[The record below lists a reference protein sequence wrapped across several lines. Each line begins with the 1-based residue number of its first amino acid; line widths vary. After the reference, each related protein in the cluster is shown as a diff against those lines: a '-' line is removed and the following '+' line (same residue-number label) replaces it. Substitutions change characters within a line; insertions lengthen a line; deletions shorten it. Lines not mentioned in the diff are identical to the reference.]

1 MLETLFQFLFEY
13 RLQVFRQGDFRF
25 APPAGAPVAAV
36 VVIAALAIAFISY
49 RVIRSRVE
57 WRQRAALGVLRIAA
71 LAIILFCIFRPV
83 LVVKAAVAQQNV
95 IGILLDDSRSMQL
108 PETNAAPDGSTA
120 TPTRA
125 DRVRQTFANPDS
137 PIMRALSEKFLVRTF
152 RFSSSTARVSAP
164 GDLTFGGT
172 QTRLSNAIE
181 SARQELAGLPV
192 SGLVLVTD
200 GADTTD
206 ATIADALLASKA
218 EALPVFTVGVG
229 QETLAHDIQV
239 GRVSTPRTA
248 LKGTSLLVDA
258 VLTQTG
264 YAGQTVTLDVEDG
277 GRIVGSQPVRL
288 PADGDPVSVRVK
300 FTATEA
306 GPRVF
311 RLKVAPQAGE
321 VVTQNNQRDVQIDI
335 RDRKERILYYE
346 GEPRFEMKFAR
357 QAIKDD
363 KNLELVT
370 LQRTAENKY
379 LRLDVDA
386 AGVELAAGF
395 PKTREDLFAYRGL
408 VLGSV
413 EASAFNADQLRMISE
428 FVDVRGGGLL
438 LLGGAR
444 AFAEGGYAGT
454 PLEEIM
460 PVVMNRGGGVFAHLK
475 VHPTRAG
482 QAHAVTQLGD
492 TEQASADRWKS
503 MPSLSTVNLIETIK
517 PGATTLLSATDDRRR
532 ERVVLAYER
541 YGRGKSVAFPVQD
554 SWMWQMH
561 ATIRVEDQTH
571 ENFWRQLLRWLVDGV
586 PDAVETRTLTD
597 RVEPGQPV
605 VLTADVVDKRFVELN
620 DANVV
625 AHVTGPSGK
634 TVDVPMQ
641 WTGERNGQ
649 YRATLATTDG
659 GWYQAKVDATRAGQP
674 VGAGVAHLRAVPDDA
689 EYFDATMHAP
699 LLKRIAQETGGRF
712 YTADAM
718 TSLPD
723 DLKYSGRG
731 VTAVEEREL
740 WHMPILLMALVTIVC
755 AEWGLRRMWRLA

>member
-1 MLETLFQFLFEY
+1 MFETLFQFLFEY
-13 RLQVFRQGDFRF
+13 RLHVFRQGDFRF
-25 APPAGAPVAAV
+25 APPADAPVAAV
-36 VVIAALAIAFISY
+36 VVTAALAMTFVSY
-49 RVIRSRVE
+49 RVLRSRVQ
-57 WRQRAALGVLRIAA
+57 WRERGVLAALRVAA

-83 LVVKAAVAQQNV
+83 LVVKAAVSQQNV
-95 IGILLDDSRSMQL
+95 VGILIDDSRSMQL
-108 PETNAAPDGSTA
+108 PEAGAGNA
-120 TPTRA
+120 TRG
-125 DRVRQTFANPDS
+125 DRVRQTFGDPDS
-137 PIMRALSEKFLVRTF
+137 AIMKALSERFLVRTF

-164 GDLTFGGT
+164 ADLTFGGT
-172 QTRLSNAIE
+172 QTRLANAIE

-192 SGLVLVTD
+192 SGLVLVSD

-206 ATIADALLASKA
+206 ATVADALLASKA

-229 QETLAHDIQV
+229 QETLTHDIQV
-239 GRVSTPRTA
+239 GRVQTPRTA

-258 VLTQTG
+258 LITQTG
-264 YAGQTVTLDVEDG
+264 YAGQTVTLDVEDE

-288 PADGDPVSVRVK
+288 PADGDPVSVRVR
-300 FTATEA
+300 FTAAEA

-321 VVTQNNQRDVQIDI
+321 IVTQNNQRDVQIDI

-346 GEPRFEMKFAR
+346 GEPRFEMKFSR

-363 KNLELVT
+363 ANLQLVT
-370 LQRTAENKY
+370 LQRTAENKH
-379 LRLDVDA
+379 LRLDIDA

-395 PKTREDLFAYRGL
+395 PRTREELFAYRGL

-413 EASAFNADQLRMISE
+413 EASAFNADQLRMIAE

-438 LLGGAR
+438 MLGGGR

-454 PLEEIM
+454 PVAEVM
-460 PVVMNRGGGVFAHLK
+460 PVTLGGSGGGFTHLK

-482 QAHAVTQLGD
+482 QAHAVTQIGD
-492 TEQASADRWKS
+492 TEQASAERWKG
-503 MPSLSTVNLIETIK
+503 MPSLSTVNTIDALK
-517 PGATTLLSATDDRRR
+517 PGATALLSGTDNRKR

-561 ATIRVEDQTH
+561 ATIRTEDQTH

-586 PDAVETRTLTD
+586 PDAVETRPLND

-605 VLTADVVDKRFVELN
+605 ALTADVVDPRFVELN
-620 DANVV
+620 DATVV
-625 AHVTGPSGK
+625 AQVTGPSGTTT
-634 TVDVPMQ
+634 TVPLQ

-649 YRATLATTDG
+649 YRASFPTTQP
-659 GWYQAKVDATRAGQP
+659 GWYQTRIEATREGKS
-674 VGAGVAHLRAVPDDA
+674 VGSAVTHVRAVPDDA

-699 LLKRIAQETGGRF
+699 LLQRIAKDTGGRF
-712 YTADAM
+712 YKAEAM

-740 WHMPILLMALVTIVC
+740 WHMPILLMTIVTILC

>member
-1 MLETLFQFLFEY
+1 VFETLFQLLFEY
-13 RLQVFRQGDFRF
+13 RPHVFRQGDFRF

-36 VVIAALAIAFISY
+36 VLIAALAIAFVSY
-49 RVIRSRVE
+49 RVLRSRVQ
-57 WRQRAALGVLRIAA
+57 WRERAVLAALRIAA

-83 LVVKAAVAQQNV
+83 LIVKAAVAQQNV
-95 IGILLDDSRSMQL
+95 IGVLIDDSRSMQL
-108 PETNAAPDGSTA
+108 PDGNAGDV
-120 TPTRA
+120 TRA
-125 DRVRQTFANPDS
+125 DRIRQTFGNPDS
-137 PIMRALSEKFLVRTF
+137 PMMKALSDKFLVRTF

-164 GDLTFGGT
+164 SDLTFGGT
-172 QTRLSNAIE
+172 QTRLASAIE

-206 ATIADALLASKA
+206 TTVADALLASKA

-258 VLTQTG
+258 VITQTG

-288 PADGDPVSVRVK
+288 PADGDPVSVRVR
-300 FTATEA
+300 FVATEA

-311 RLKVAPQAGE
+311 RLKVAPQPGE

-363 KNLELVT
+363 PNLQLVT
-370 LQRTAENKY
+370 LQRTADNKH
-379 LRLDVDA
+379 LRLDIDA

-395 PKTREDLFAYRGL
+395 PKTREELFAYRGL

-413 EASAFNADQLRMISE
+413 EASAFTADQLRMIAE

-444 AFAEGGYAGT
+444 AFAEGGYTGT
-454 PLEEIM
+454 PLAEVM
-460 PVVMNRGGGVFAHLK
+460 PVMLDRAGGAFTHLK

-492 TEQASADRWKS
+492 TEQASADRWKT
-503 MPSLSTVNLIETIK
+503 MPPLSTVNLIEAIK

-561 ATIRVEDQTH
+561 STIRADDQTH

-586 PDAVETRTLTD
+586 PDAVETRPLTD

-605 VLTADVVDKRFVELN
+605 TLTADVVDPRFVELN
-620 DANVV
+620 DASVV
-625 AHVTGPSGK
+625 AHVKSPLGK
-634 TVDVPMQ
+634 IVDVPLQ

-649 YRATLATTDG
+649 YRAAFATGDA
-659 GWYQAKVDATRAGQP
+659 GWYEAKIDATRVGKP
-674 VGAGVAHLRAVPDDA
+674 VGSGFAHVRAVPDDA

-712 YTADAM
+712 YKSDAT

-740 WHMPILLMALVTIVC
+740 WHMPILLMALVGILC
-755 AEWGLRRMWRLA
+755 AEWGLRRVWRLA

>member
-1 MLETLFQFLFEY
+1 VFETLFQFLFEY
-13 RLQVFRQGDFRF
+13 RPHVFRQGDFRF
-25 APPAGAPVAAV
+25 APPVGAPLAAV
-36 VVIAALAIAFISY
+36 VVVVALALAFLSY
-49 RVIRSRVE
+49 RLLRSRVQ
-57 WRQRAALGVLRIAA
+57 WRERLVLGVLRIAA

-95 IGILLDDSRSMQL
+95 VGILIDDSRSMQL
-108 PETNAAPDGSTA
+108 PASNTQSGS
-120 TPTRA
+120 RA
-125 DRVRQTFANPDS
+125 DLVRNTFAKPDS
-137 PIMRALSEKFLVRTF
+137 AVMKALSDRFLIRTF

-172 QTRLSNAIE
+172 QTRLASAIE

-192 SGLVLVTD
+192 SGLVLISD

-206 ATIADALLASKA
+206 ATVADALLASKA

-229 QETLAHDIQV
+229 QETLSHDIQV

-277 GRIVGSQPVRL
+277 GHIVGSQPVRL
-288 PADGDPVSVRVK
+288 PADGDPVSVRVR

-311 RLKVAPQAGE
+311 RLKVVPQPGE

-335 RDRKERILYYE
+335 RDRRERILYFE

-363 KNLELVT
+363 KNLQLVT

-379 LRLDVDA
+379 FRFDIDD
-386 AGVELAAGF
+386 AGVELAGGF
-395 PKTREDLFAYRGL
+395 PKTREELFQYRGL

-413 EASAFNADQLRMISE
+413 EASAFTADQLKMISE

-438 LLGGAR
+438 VLGGHR
-444 AFAEGGYAGT
+444 AFAEGGWAGT
-454 PLEEIM
+454 AVADVM
-460 PVVMNRGGGVFAHLK
+460 PVVLGRAGAVFAPLK
-475 VHPTRAG
+475 VRPTRAG
-482 QAHAVTQLGD
+482 EAHAVTQLGD
-492 TEQASADRWKS
+492 TEQASAERWKT
-503 MPSLSTVNLIETIK
+503 MPQLSTVNLIEAIK

-532 ERVVLAYER
+532 ERIVLAYER
-541 YGRGKSVAFPVQD
+541 YGRGKSIAFPVQD
-554 SWMWQMH
+554 SWIWQMD
-561 ATIRVEDQTH
+561 AAISVEDQTH

-586 PDAVETRTLTD
+586 PDAVETRSLTD

-605 VLTADVVDKRFVELN
+605 TLTADVVDPRFVELN
-620 DANVV
+620 DAGVV
-625 AHVTGPSGK
+625 AHVTSPSGK
-634 TVDVPMQ
+634 KVDVPMQ

-649 YRATLATTDG
+649 YRATFETSEAG
-659 GWYQAKVDATRAGQP
+659 FYQAKVDATREGQP
-674 VGAGVAHLRAVPDDA
+674 VGSNVTHVRAIPDDA
-689 EYFDATMHAP
+689 EYFDAAMHAP
-699 LLKRIAQETGGRF
+699 LLKRIAQDTGGRF
-712 YTADAM
+712 YPADAV
-718 TSLPD
+718 TTLPD

-740 WHMPILLMALVTIVC
+740 WHMPALLIGLVLLIC
-755 AEWGLRRMWRLA
+755 SEWGLRRYWRLA

>member
-1 MLETLFQFLFEY
+1 VFERLFQFLFEY
-13 RLQVFRQGDFRF
+13 RPHVFQQGDFRF
-25 APPAGAPVAAV
+25 APPAGAPLAALVIVAG
-36 VVIAALAIAFISY
+36 LAIAFISY
-49 RVIRSRVE
+49 RLIQSRVQ
-57 WRQRAALGVLRIAA
+57 WRQRAALGLLRIAA
-71 LAIILFCIFRPV
+71 LGLILFCIFRPV
-83 LVVKAAVAQQNV
+83 LIVKAAVTQQNV
-95 IGILLDDSRSMQL
+95 VGVLIDDSRSMQL
-108 PETNAAPDGSTA
+108 PATNESSGS
-120 TPTRA
+120 RA
-125 DRVRQTFANPDS
+125 DLVRSTFANPDS
-137 PIMRALSEKFLVRTF
+137 PVMRALSERFLIRTF
-152 RFSSSTARVSAP
+152 RFSSSTARVGAAA
-164 GDLTFGGT
+164 DLTFAGT
-172 QTRLSNAIE
+172 QTRLANAIE

-206 ATIADALLASKA
+206 ATVADALLASKA

-264 YAGQTVTLDVEDG
+264 YAGQTVTLDVEDE

-288 PADGDPVSVRVK
+288 PADGDPVSVRVR

-306 GPRVF
+306 GPRIF
-311 RLKVAPQAGE
+311 RLRVTPQPGE

-335 RDRKERILYYE
+335 RDRKERILYFE

-357 QAIKDD
+357 QAIEDD
-363 KNLELVT
+363 PNLQLVT

-379 LRLDVDA
+379 LRLDIDPA
-386 AGVELAAGF
+386 TQGAELAAGF
-395 PKTREDLFAYRGL
+395 PKTREELFAYRGL
-408 VLGSV
+408 VLGSI
-413 EASAFNADQLRMISE
+413 EASAFSADQLRMIAE

-438 LLGGAR
+438 FLGGSR

-454 PLEEIM
+454 PVEDVM
-460 PVVMNRGGGVFAHLK
+460 PVLLGRSTGAFAQLK
-475 VHPTRAG
+475 IQPTRAG

-503 MPSLSTVNLIETIK
+503 MPSLTTVNQIEALK
-517 PGATTLLSATDDRRR
+517 PGATALLSGLDERRR
-532 ERVVLAYER
+532 ERVVLAFER
-541 YGRGKSVAFPVQD
+541 YGRGKSIAFPVQD
-554 SWMWQMH
+554 SWHWQMDG
-561 ATIRVEDQTH
+561 TIRVEDQTH

-586 PDAVETRTLTD
+586 PDAVEVRTLTD

-605 VLTADVVDKRFVELN
+605 ALTADVVDQRFVELN

-625 AHVTGPSGK
+625 AHVTSPSGK
-634 TVDVPMQ
+634 KTAVSLQ

-649 YRATLATTDG
+649 YRASFDASEP
-659 GWYQAKVDATRAGQP
+659 GWYKAALEATREGKS
-674 VGAGVAHLRAVPDDA
+674 VGAAVSHVRAVPDDA
-689 EYFDATMHAP
+689 EYFDAAMHAP
-699 LLKRIAQETGGRF
+699 LLKRIAQDTGGRF
-712 YTADAM
+712 YPADA
-718 TSLPD
+718 TSTLAD

-740 WHMPILLMALVTIVC
+740 WHMPALLIALMCVIC
-755 AEWGLRRMWRLA
+755 AEWGLRRYWRLA

>member
-1 MLETLFQFLFEY
+1 VLETLFQFLFEY
-13 RLQVFRQGDFRF
+13 RPHVFRQGDFRF
-25 APPAGAPVAAV
+25 APPAGAPIAAV
-36 VVIAALAIAFISY
+36 VIVAALAIAFLSY
-49 RVIRSRVE
+49 RVLRGRVQ
-57 WRQRAALGVLRIAA
+57 WRERLVLGALRVAA

-95 IGILLDDSRSMQL
+95 VGILIDDSRSMQL
-108 PETNAAPDGSTA
+108 PASNTANGS
-120 TPTRA
+120 RA
-125 DRVRQTFANPDS
+125 DQVRQTFANPDS
-137 PIMRALSEKFLVRTF
+137 PVMKALSEKFLIRTF
-152 RFSSSTARVSAP
+152 RFSSSTGRVSAP
-164 GDLTFGGT
+164 GDLSFSGT
-172 QTRLSNAIE
+172 QTRLANAIE

-192 SGLVLVTD
+192 SGLILVSD

-206 ATIADALLASKA
+206 ATVADALLASKA
-218 EALPVFTVGVG
+218 ESLPVFTVGVG
-229 QETLAHDIQV
+229 QETLAHDIQI

-258 VLTQTG
+258 VITQTG
-264 YAGQTVTLDVEDG
+264 YAGQTVSLDVEDG

-300 FTATEA
+300 FTANEA
-306 GPRVF
+306 GPRIF
-311 RLKVAPQAGE
+311 RLKVAPQPNE

-335 RDRKERILYYE
+335 RDRRERILYYE
-346 GEPRFEMKFAR
+346 GEPRFEMKFSR

-363 KNLELVT
+363 QNLELVT

-379 LRLDVDA
+379 LRLDIDA

-395 PKTREDLFAYRGL
+395 PKTREELFAYRGL

-444 AFAEGGYAGT
+444 AFAEGGYGGT
-454 PLEEIM
+454 PLAEIM
-460 PVVMNRGGGVFAHLK
+460 PVVMERAGGTFSHLK
-475 VHPTRAG
+475 VSPTRAG

-492 TEQASADRWKS
+492 TEQASADRWKT
-503 MPSLSTVNLIETIK
+503 MPPLSTVNTIETIK
-517 PGATTLLSATDDRRR
+517 PGATTLLSALDDRKR

-561 ATIRVEDQTH
+561 ATISLEDQTH

-586 PDAVETRTLTD
+586 PDAVETRPITD

-605 VLTADVVDKRFVELN
+605 TLTADVVDPRFVELN
-620 DANVV
+620 DASVI
-625 AHVTGPSGK
+625 AHVKGPSGK
-634 TVDVPMQ
+634 AIDVPMQ

-649 YRATLATTDG
+649 YRGVFPTTEE
-659 GWYQAKVDATRAGQP
+659 GWYEAKLDAARAGKP
-674 VGAGVAHLRAVPDDA
+674 VGTAVAHVRAVPDDA

-699 LLKRIAQETGGRF
+699 LLKRIAQDTGGRF
-712 YTADAM
+712 YPADNMA
-718 TSLPD
+718 SLPD

-740 WHMPILLMALVTIVC
+740 WHMPILLMALVAIICT
-755 AEWGLRRMWRLA
+755 EWGLRRMWRLA

>member
-1 MLETLFQFLFEY
+1 MLESIFQFLFEY
-13 RLQVFRQGDFRF
+13 RPHVFRQGDFRF
-25 APPAGAPVAAV
+25 APPVGVPVAAV
-36 VVIAALAIAFISY
+36 VLAVALAMAFVSY
-49 RVIRSRVE
+49 RVLRTRVQ
-57 WRQRAALGVLRIAA
+57 WRERAVLSALRIAA
-71 LAIILFCIFRPV
+71 LGIILFCIFRPV
-83 LVVKAAVAQQNV
+83 LVVRAAVVQQNV
-95 IGILLDDSRSMQL
+95 IGVLIDDSRSMQL
-108 PETNAAPDGSTA
+108 PDKAADQGS
-120 TPTRA
+120 RG
-125 DRVRQTFANPDS
+125 DLVRRTFGNPDS
-137 PIMRALSEKFLVRTF
+137 AMMKALSDRFLVRTF

-164 GDLTFGGT
+164 SDLTFGGT
-172 QTRLSNAIE
+172 QTRLANAIE

-206 ATIADALLASKA
+206 ATVADALLASKA

-264 YAGQTVTLDVEDG
+264 YAGQTVTLDVEDA

-288 PADGDPVSVRVK
+288 PADGDPVSVRVR

-311 RLKVAPQAGE
+311 RLKVAPQPGE
-321 VVTQNNQRDVQIDI
+321 LVTQNNQRDVQIDI
-335 RDRKERILYYE
+335 RDRRERILYYE

-363 KNLELVT
+363 PNLQLVT
-370 LQRTAENKY
+370 LQRTAENKH
-379 LRLDVDA
+379 LRLDVDPS
-386 AGVELAAGF
+386 GVELAAGF
-395 PKTREDLFAYRGL
+395 PKTREELFAYRGL

-413 EASAFNADQLRMISE
+413 EASAFTADQLRMISE
-428 FVDVRGGGLL
+428 FVDVRGGGVLF
-438 LLGGAR
+438 LGGQR
-444 AFAEGGYAGT
+444 SFAEGGYAGT
-454 PLEEIM
+454 PVAEVM
-460 PVVMNRGGGVFAHLK
+460 PVVMERAGGALAHLK

-482 QAHAVTQLGD
+482 QAHAVTQIGD
-492 TEQASADRWKS
+492 TEQASADRWKL
-503 MPSLSTVNLIETIK
+503 MPALTTVNTIESIK
-517 PGATTLLSATDDRRR
+517 PGATVLLSATDDRRR

-554 SWMWQMH
+554 SWHWQMDPSM
-561 ATIRVEDQTH
+561 RVEDQTH

-586 PDAVETRTLTD
+586 PDPVETRPITD

-605 VLTADVVDKRFVELN
+605 ILTADVVDPRFVELN
-620 DANVV
+620 DATVV
-625 AHVTGPSGK
+625 AQVTSPSGK
-634 TVDVPMQ
+634 PVTVPLQ

-649 YRATLATTDG
+649 YRASFETSEP
-659 GWYQAKVDATRAGQP
+659 GWYQAKVDATREGKT
-674 VGAGVAHLRAVPDDA
+674 VGSAVAHVRAAPDDA
-689 EYFDATMHAP
+689 EYFDAAMHAP

-712 YTADAM
+712 YPADAM
-718 TSLPD
+718 QSLPE

-740 WHMPILLMALVTIVC
+740 WHMPVLLMALVGMIC
-755 AEWGLRRMWRLA
+755 AEWGLRRFWKLA

>member
-1 MLETLFQFLFEY
+1 VFETLFQFLFEY

-25 APPAGAPVAAV
+25 APPVGAPVAAA
-36 VVIAALAIAFISY
+36 VVIVALAVAFVSY
-49 RVIRSRVE
+49 RVLRSRVE
-57 WRQRAALGVLRIAA
+57 WRQRAALGALRVAA

-95 IGILLDDSRSMQL
+95 VGILIDDSRSMQL
-108 PETNAAPDGSTA
+108 PEGNSGTA
-120 TPTRA
+120 TRA
-125 DRVRQTFANPDS
+125 DRVRETFANPDS
-137 PIMRALSEKFLVRTF
+137 PTMKALSEKFLVRTF
-152 RFSSSTARVSAP
+152 RFSASTARVSVPA
-164 GDLTFGGT
+164 DLTFGGT
-172 QTRLSNAIE
+172 QTRLANAIQ

-206 ATIADALLASKA
+206 ATVADALLASKA
-218 EALPVFTVGVG
+218 DALPVFTVGVG
-229 QETLAHDIQV
+229 QETLQHDIQI
-239 GRVSTPRTA
+239 GRVQTPRTA

-258 VLTQTG
+258 VITQTG
-264 YAGQTVTLDVEDG
+264 YAGQTVSLDVEDG

-288 PADGDPVSVRVK
+288 AADGDPISVRVK

-335 RDRKERILYYE
+335 RDRKERLLYYE

-363 KNLELVT
+363 QNLQLVT
-370 LQRTAENKY
+370 LQRTAENKH
-379 LRLDVDA
+379 LRLDIDA

-395 PKTREDLFAYRGL
+395 PKTREELFAYRGL

-454 PLEEIM
+454 PLAEVM
-460 PVVMNRGGGVFAHLK
+460 PVVLSRGGGAFSHVR

-482 QAHAVTQLGD
+482 QAHAVTQLGE

-503 MPSLSTVNLIETIK
+503 MPPLSTVNLIEEIK
-517 PGATTLLSATDDRRR
+517 PGATTLLSGTDDRRR

-561 ATIRVEDQTH
+561 ATIRLEDQTH

-586 PDAVETRTLTD
+586 PDTVETRPLTD

-605 VLTADVVDKRFVELN
+605 SLTADVVDPRFVELN
-620 DANVV
+620 DASVV
-625 AHVTGPSGK
+625 VRVTSPSGK
-634 TVDVPMQ
+634 IVTVPMQ

-649 YRATLATTDG
+649 YRASFDTSEA
-659 GWYQAKVDATRAGQP
+659 GWYEARLDAAREGKS
-674 VGAGVAHLRAVPDDA
+674 VGSAVAHVRAVPDDA

-699 LLKRIAQETGGRF
+699 LLKRIAKDTGGRF
-712 YTADAM
+712 YTSDKM
-718 TSLPD
+718 TSLAD

-740 WHMPILLMALVTIVC
+740 WHMPILLMALVGIVC
-755 AEWGLRRMWRLA
+755 AEWSLRRYWRLA

>member
-1 MLETLFQFLFEY
+1 MFETLFQFLFEY
-13 RLQVFRQGDFRF
+13 RPHVFRQGDFRF

-36 VVIAALAIAFISY
+36 VIVAGLALAFLSY
-49 RVIRSRVE
+49 RLLRSRVQ
-57 WRQRAALGVLRIAA
+57 WRERLVLGVLRIAA

-95 IGILLDDSRSMQL
+95 VGILIDDSRSMQL
-108 PETNAAPDGSTA
+108 PASNTQAGS
-120 TPTRA
+120 RA
-125 DRVRQTFANPDS
+125 DLVRQTFANPDS
-137 PIMRALSEKFLVRTF
+137 TVMKGLSDRFLIRTF
-152 RFSSSTARVSAP
+152 RFSSSTARVSTPA
-164 GDLTFGGT
+164 DLTFGGT
-172 QTRLSNAIE
+172 QTRLANAIE

-192 SGLVLVTD
+192 SGLVLVSD

-206 ATIADALLASKA
+206 ATVADALLASKA

-229 QETLAHDIQV
+229 QETLSHDIQV

-258 VLTQTG
+258 VVTQTG

-288 PADGDPVSVRVK
+288 PADGDPVSVRVR

-335 RDRKERILYYE
+335 RDRRERILYYE

-363 KNLELVT
+363 PNLQLVT

-379 LRLDVDA
+379 FRLDIDA
-386 AGVELAAGF
+386 GGVELAAGF
-395 PKTREDLFAYRGL
+395 PKTREELFQYRGL
-408 VLGSV
+408 VLGSI
-413 EASAFNADQLRMISE
+413 EAGAFTADQLKMIAE

-438 LLGGAR
+438 LLGGHR
-444 AFAEGGYAGT
+444 SFAEGGWAGT
-454 PLEEIM
+454 AVADVM
-460 PVVMNRGGGVFAHLK
+460 PVVLGRAGAVFAPLK

-482 QAHAVTQLGD
+482 EAHAVTQLGD
-492 TEQASADRWKS
+492 TEQASADRWKT
-503 MPSLSTVNLIETIK
+503 MPQLSTVNLIEAIK
-517 PGATTLLSATDDRRR
+517 PGATTLLAATDDRRR
-532 ERVVLAYER
+532 ERIVLAFER
-541 YGRGKSVAFPVQD
+541 YGRGKSIAFPVQD
-554 SWMWQMH
+554 SWMWQME
-561 ATIRVEDQTH
+561 ASIELEDQTH

-586 PDAVETRTLTD
+586 PDAVETRSMTD

-605 VLTADVVDKRFVELN
+605 TLTADVVDPRFVELN
-620 DANVV
+620 DASVV
-625 AHVTGPSGK
+625 AHVTSPSGK
-634 TVDVPMQ
+634 KVDVPMQ

-649 YRATLATTDG
+649 YRANFETSEAG
-659 GWYQAKVDATRAGQP
+659 FYQAKVDATREGKA
-674 VGAGVAHLRAVPDDA
+674 VGSNISHVRAIADDA
-689 EYFDATMHAP
+689 EYFDAAMHAP
-699 LLKRIAQETGGRF
+699 LLKRIAQDTGGRF
-712 YTADAM
+712 YAADAVS
-718 TSLPD
+718 TLPD

-740 WHMPILLMALVTIVC
+740 WHMPALLIGLVLLIC
-755 AEWGLRRMWRLA
+755 SEWGLRRYWRLA

>member
-1 MLETLFQFLFEY
+1 VFETLFQFLFEY
-13 RLQVFRQGDFRF
+13 RPDVFRQGDFRF

-36 VVIAALAIAFISY
+36 VVIAALAIAFVSY
-49 RVIRSRVE
+49 RVLRSRVQ
-57 WRQRAALGVLRIAA
+57 WRERAVLGGLRIAA
-71 LAIILFCIFRPV
+71 LAVILFCIFRPV

-95 IGILLDDSRSMQL
+95 VGILIDDSRSMQL
-108 PETNAAPDGSTA
+108 PETNAGTA
-120 TPTRA
+120 SRA
-125 DRVRQTFANPDS
+125 DRVRQTFGNPDS
-137 PIMRALSEKFLVRTF
+137 AMMKALADKFLVRTF
-152 RFSSSTARVSAP
+152 RFSSASSRVSAP
-164 GDLTFGGT
+164 SDLTFSGT
-172 QTRLSNAIE
+172 QTRLANAIE

-206 ATIADALLASKA
+206 STVADALLASKA
-218 EALPVFTVGVG
+218 EALPVFTVGIG
-229 QETLAHDIQV
+229 PETLSHDIQV
-239 GRVSTPRTA
+239 GRVQTPRTA

-258 VLTQTG
+258 VLTQSG

-288 PADGDPVSVRVK
+288 PADGDPVSVRVR

-311 RLKVAPQAGE
+311 RLKVAPQPGE
-321 VVTQNNQRDVQIDI
+321 VVVQNNQRDVQIDI

-363 KNLELVT
+363 PNLQLVT
-370 LQRTAENKY
+370 LQRTAENKH
-379 LRLDVDA
+379 LRLDIDA
-386 AGVELAAGF
+386 AGVELASGF
-395 PKTREDLFAYRGL
+395 PKTREELFAYRGL

-413 EASAFNADQLRMISE
+413 EASAFTADQLRMIAE

-454 PLEEIM
+454 PLAEVM
-460 PVVMNRGGGVFAHLK
+460 PVILGSSSGAFTHVK

-492 TEQASADRWKS
+492 TEQASAERWKT
-503 MPSLSTVNLIETIK
+503 MPPLSTVNMIDALK
-517 PGATTLLSATDDRRR
+517 PGATALLSGTDDRRR

-561 ATIRVEDQTH
+561 STIRLEDQTH

-586 PDAVETRTLTD
+586 PDAVETRPLTD

-605 VLTADVVDKRFVELN
+605 ALTADVVDPRFVELN
-620 DANVV
+620 DATVV
-625 AHVTGPSGK
+625 AHVTSPSGK
-634 TVDVPMQ
+634 TSTMPLQ

-649 YRATLATTDG
+649 YRASFPTSES
-659 GWYQAKVDATRAGQP
+659 GWYQAKLEATRDGKT
-674 VGAGVAHLRAVPDDA
+674 VGTAVTNIRAVPDDA

-699 LLKRIAQETGGRF
+699 LLQRIAKETGGRF
-712 YTADAM
+712 YKPDAM

-740 WHMPILLMALVTIVC
+740 WHMPVLLMALVTIVC
-755 AEWGLRRMWRLA
+755 AEWGLRRAWRLA

>member
-1 MLETLFQFLFEY
+1 VLESIFQFLFEY
-13 RLQVFRQGDFRF
+13 RPHVFRQGDFRF
-25 APPAGAPVAAV
+25 APPVGAPVAAV
-36 VVIAALAIAFISY
+36 VVIAALAMAFVSY
-49 RVIRSRVE
+49 RVLRSRVQ
-57 WRQRAALGVLRIAA
+57 WRERAVLAALRITA

-83 LVVKAAVAQQNV
+83 LVVKAAVVQQNV
-95 IGILLDDSRSMQL
+95 IGVLIDDSRSMQL
-108 PETNAAPDGSTA
+108 PDKTADQGS
-120 TPTRA
+120 RG
-125 DRVRQTFANPDS
+125 DLVRRTFGNPDS
-137 PIMRALSEKFLVRTF
+137 PMMKALSDRFLVRTF

-164 GDLTFGGT
+164 SDLTFSGT
-172 QTRLSNAIE
+172 QTRLAGAIE

-206 ATIADALLASKA
+206 ATVADALLASKA

-288 PADGDPVSVRVK
+288 PADGDPVSVRVR

-311 RLKVAPQAGE
+311 RLKVAPQPGE

-335 RDRKERILYYE
+335 RDRRERILYYE

-363 KNLELVT
+363 PNLQLVT
-370 LQRTAENKY
+370 LQRTAENKH
-379 LRLDVDA
+379 LRLDVEA
-386 AGVELAAGF
+386 SGVELAAGF
-395 PKTREDLFAYRGL
+395 PKTREELFAYRGL
-408 VLGSV
+408 VLGSI
-413 EASAFNADQLRMISE
+413 EASAFTADQLRMIAE

-454 PLEEIM
+454 PLAEVM
-460 PVVMNRGGGVFAHLK
+460 PVTLERGGGGFTHLK

-492 TEQASADRWKS
+492 TEEASAERWKT
-503 MPSLSTVNLIETIK
+503 MPPLSAVNVIGAIK
-517 PGATTLLSATDDRRR
+517 PGATALLSATDDRRR

-586 PDAVETRTLTD
+586 PDAVETRPLTD

-605 VLTADVVDKRFVELN
+605 SLTADVVDPRFVELN
-620 DANVV
+620 DASVV
-625 AHVTGPSGK
+625 AVVTSPSGK
-634 TVDVPMQ
+634 KVTVPLQ

-649 YRATLATTDG
+649 YRASFATSET
-659 GWYQAKVDATRAGQP
+659 GWYQARLDAARAGKA
-674 VGAGVAHLRAVPDDA
+674 VGTAVAHVRAVPDDA

-699 LLKRIAQETGGRF
+699 LLKRIARDTGGRF
-712 YTADAM
+712 YTSDAI
-718 TSLPD
+718 TSLPE

-740 WHMPILLMALVTIVC
+740 WHMPILLMALVGVVC
-755 AEWGLRRMWRLA
+755 AEWGLRRVWRLA

>member
-1 MLETLFQFLFEY
+1 VFETLFQFLFEY
-13 RLQVFRQGDFRF
+13 RPHVFRQGEFRF

-36 VVIAALAIAFISY
+36 VVVAAVAMAFVSY
-49 RVIRSRVE
+49 RVLRSRVE
-57 WRQRAALGVLRIAA
+57 WRERAVLAALRVAA
-71 LAIILFCIFRPV
+71 LAIVLFCIFRPV

-95 IGILLDDSRSMQL
+95 VGVLIDDSRSMQL
-108 PETNAAPDGSTA
+108 PEGNTGSG
-120 TPTRA
+120 TRA

-137 PIMRALSEKFLVRTF
+137 PMMKALSDKFLVRTF

-164 GDLTFGGT
+164 SDLTFGGT
-172 QTRLSNAIE
+172 QTRLANAIE

-192 SGLVLVTD
+192 SGLVLVSD

-206 ATIADALLASKA
+206 ATVADALLASKA

-258 VLTQTG
+258 VITQTG
-264 YAGQTVTLDVEDG
+264 YAGRTVTLDVEDG
-277 GRIVGSQPVRL
+277 GRIVGSQPVVL
-288 PADGDPVSVRVK
+288 PADGDPVSVRVR
-300 FTATEA
+300 FTASDA

-311 RLKVAPQAGE
+311 RLKVAPQPGE

-335 RDRKERILYYE
+335 RDRRERILYYE

-357 QAIKDD
+357 RAVSDD
-363 KNLELVT
+363 PNLQLVT
-370 LQRTAENKY
+370 LQRTADNKH
-379 LRLDVDA
+379 LRLDIDA
-386 AGVELAAGF
+386 SGVELAAGF
-395 PKTREDLFAYRGL
+395 PKTREELFAYRGV
-408 VLGSV
+408 VLGSI
-413 EASAFNADQLRMISE
+413 EASAFTADQLRMIAE

-454 PLEEIM
+454 PLAEVM
-460 PVVMNRGGGVFAHLK
+460 PVVIDRAQRGAFSRLK

-492 TEQASADRWKS
+492 TEQASADRWKI
-503 MPSLSTVNLIETIK
+503 MPPLSAVNLIEAIK
-517 PGATTLLSATDDRRR
+517 PGATTLLAATDDRRR

-541 YGRGKSVAFPVQD
+541 YGRGKSIAFPVQD

-561 ATIRVEDQTH
+561 STIRAEDRTH

-586 PDAVETRTLTD
+586 PDAVATRPLAD

-605 VLTADVVDKRFVELN
+605 TLTADVVDARFVELN
-620 DANVV
+620 DASVV
-625 AHVTGPSGK
+625 AHVTSPSGK
-634 TVDVPMQ
+634 TVTVPLQ

-649 YRATLATTDG
+649 YRASFDTSDT
-659 GWYQAKVDATRAGQP
+659 GWYEATLDAARAGKA
-674 VGAGVAHLRAVPDDA
+674 VGSAVAHVRAVPDDA
-689 EYFDATMHAP
+689 EYFDAAMHAP

-712 YTADAM
+712 YTSDAM

-740 WHMPILLMALVTIVC
+740 WHMPILLMALVSMVC
-755 AEWGLRRMWRLA
+755 AEWGLRRVWRLA